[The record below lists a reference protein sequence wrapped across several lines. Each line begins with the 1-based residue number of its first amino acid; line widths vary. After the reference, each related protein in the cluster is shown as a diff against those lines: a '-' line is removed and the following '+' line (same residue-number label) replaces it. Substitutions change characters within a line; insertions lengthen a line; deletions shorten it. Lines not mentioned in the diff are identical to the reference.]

1 MTYRAITVAAFAL
14 AAFIPAAN
22 ALTID
27 NQDKSAYTLK
37 VTPKGGKEVDLAV
50 KANATA
56 TVDCGKGC
64 KIMLGSASQEVD
76 GKAAKLTIKGGKLA
90 L

>member
-1 MTYRAITVAAFAL
+1 MTYRVITVAALAL

-27 NQDKSAYTLK
+27 NQDKSPYTLK

-50 KANATA
+50 KAGASATF
-56 TVDCGKGC
+56 DCSKGC
-64 KIMLGSASQEVD
+64 EIMLGSARQDVD
-76 GKAAKLTIKGGKLA
+76 GKAAKLVIKGGKFA